1 MTAMI
6 LGAHTGRKQGYPH
19 PSGWM
24 PHLPMGGSP
33 TSHDAA
39 SARVAR
45 HLMRTLS
52 PDEARAF
59 LAEGARTAKVAT
71 TMANGGPHV
80 VPVWFVLDAGD
91 LVFTIA
97 GDSVKARN
105 LARDPRA
112 AVCVDDETFPYA
124 FATVRGPVEFAE
136 RPHDFLAWTTRIAE
150 RYVGPERATEY
161 GERDAALDDWV
172 VRLKPERILAQA
184 EIAV

>member
-59 LAEGARTAKVAT
+59 LAE
-71 TMANGGPHV
+71 
-80 VPVWFVLDAGD
+80 
-91 LVFTIA
+91 
-97 GDSVKARN
+97 
-105 LARDPRA
+105 
-112 AVCVDDETFPYA
+112 DETFPYA
-124 FATVRGPVEFAE
+124 FATVRGPVEIAE